1 MNIKGRALGALAGL
15 LLMTMAAGT
24 ALAERPYTEGN
35 VIMVTSARTE
45 PGMMN
50 AYMKYLSTTFKQV
63 MEEQKKAG
71 IIVDYQIY
79 TAMPRNPGDADVYLV
94 QVYKNM
100 AAFDGL
106 NDRVDAIAER
116 LVGDSDKQ
124 SAATVERGKL
134 RTILGTQMM
143 RQAVLK

>member
-1 MNIKGRALGALAGL
+1 MNIKRSALGALGGVL
-15 LLMTMAAGT
+15 LFAAVSGT

-35 VIMVTSARTE
+35 VVTVTSARTE
-45 PGMMN
+45 PGMQN
-50 AYMKYLSTTFKQV
+50 AYMKYLSTTFKQL

-71 IIVDYQIY
+71 ILVSYSIY
-79 TAMPRNPGDADVYLV
+79 TAVPRGPGDADVYLV

-100 AAFDGL
+100 AALDGL
-106 NDRVDAIAER
+106 SERTDAIAER
-116 LVGDSDKQ
+116 LVGDMDKQ

-143 RQAVLK
+143 REAVLK

>member
-1 MNIKGRALGALAGL
+1 MSIKRRALGALAGL
-15 LLMTMAAGT
+15 LFLATFSGT

-35 VIMVTSARTE
+35 VITVTSARTE

-50 AYMKYLSTTFKQV
+50 AYMKYLSTTFKQL

-71 IIVDYQIY
+71 ILLDYQVY
-79 TAMPRNPGDADVYLV
+79 TAVPRSPDDADVYLV

-100 AAFDGL
+100 AALDGL
-106 NDRVDAIAER
+106 NERTDAIAER
-116 LVGDSDKQ
+116 LMGDADKV
-124 SAATVERGKL
+124 SAATIERGKM